1 MQLLFDKIKQLETL
15 LPQSL
20 GSAQFQI
27 RKELYR
33 IKRLSQNPAQTNSL
47 KKKLAG
53 VERRLFASV
62 AKRRQRKE
70 NIPNVFI
77 NKDLPIAAK
86 QNEIIES
93 IRHHQILIISGDTGS
108 GKTTQIPKLCLE
120 AGRGI
125 DGKIGLTQPRRI
137 AATTVARRIAEEL
150 NEDLGQSVGYKIR
163 FDEKI
168 SDNSFIKI
176 MTDGILLA
184 ETQTDPF
191 LNEYDTIII
200 DEAHER
206 SLNIDFVLGLLKT
219 LIAKRNDLKLIITSA
234 TIDTDK
240 FSKAFD
246 NAPIIEVSGRMYPM
260 EVKYWPPEKF
270 SDDEDITH
278 VEMAVAALDRL
289 QQLGPFG
296 DILVF
301 MPTEQDIR
309 ETCDLIEGRK
319 YKGVSV
325 FPLFA
330 RLSSDEQKRV
340 FSPGFGRKIIVA
352 TNVAETSITIPG
364 IKYVVDTG
372 LARMLRYLP
381 RTRTTALPIESI
393 SRSSADQRMGRCGRM
408 ENGICIRLYS
418 EDNYQARP
426 LYTTPEILRSNL
438 AEVILRMIALNLGDI
453 AAFPF
458 IDQPASKSIADGFE
472 VLKELGAIRE
482 VKKRKKNIRSNHGLT
497 PLGRFMAKI
506 PLDPRISRMLIEAQK
521 ERCISDILVI
531 ASALSI
537 QDPRERP
544 LEKAKEADQM
554 QARFVNP
561 VSDFV
566 TLLTIWNCYRQEWQN
581 HKSAGKLKRFCKD
594 HFLSFKRIR
603 EWRDIHEQ
611 LSSILEE
618 SGIDMGSDIK
628 RTENDLGEN
637 AFGPVYEAIHR
648 CILSGF
654 LSNIAQQKEKN
665 IYKAAKDREVM
676 IFPGS
681 GLFNHGNKWIVAA
694 EMIETSRLFAR
705 TCAGISSQ
713 WLESLGKEL
722 CRYTYLAPHWDKK
735 RGEVIASEQVSLF
748 GMIIVENRT
757 VSFGKIKPAEATEI
771 FIRNA
776 LVEDEIR
783 DNFAFME
790 YNRNLSKRVI
800 DLENRLRRR
809 DLLVS
814 QEEMFRFYSLR
825 LGSSHVYSI
834 STLKKALNESGG
846 DDFLKM
852 TLQDLTNYLP
862 DSGLVELFP
871 DQIRLGKNK
880 FLCQYDFAPGNK
892 QDGLTINIPAS
903 LVSSVDTASMDWHAP
918 GFMEE
923 KIFHLI
929 KGLPK
934 KYRKKLVPVADTVK
948 VIIEEMPKADISLLS
963 ALSRFI
969 FRRFGVDIPASQW
982 SYTNLPDYLKMR
994 FSIKDE
1000 KGKSILS
1007 GRDREILTGNFSGQI
1022 DSEEIMEARKAW
1034 ERNGIC
1040 KWDFDDIPENITV
1053 KGKAGGSWILYPGL
1067 KSNETDTVS
1076 LRLFS
1081 NRDMAVNC
1089 HKEGILTLFK
1099 LHLSNE
1105 LKFLKKNLTLVHINP
1120 EYTALTGGR
1129 KPFEKK
1135 LFYSVLKD
1143 LFFTNIRSREAFYKY
1158 AEAVKGKILKAGVD
1172 KTTLA
1177 SEILKA
1183 VSETRQVIF
1192 SLECSNQQNQRFMD
1206 FCGLMRI
1213 SLENLVPENF
1223 LELYANEQLVHMV
1236 RYIRA
1241 VGIRTQKWL
1250 INPEKD
1256 LTKEKIIKHFTDML
1270 EKMLE
1275 GLTPEA
1281 SSEKKS
1287 AIEEFFWLV
1296 EEFKVSLFA
1305 QELKTVIPVSE
1316 KRLSH
1321 KILEIER
1328 LV

>member
-1 MQLLFDKIKQLETL
+1 MFFEKIKQIETL

-20 GSAQFQI
+20 GSERFQI
-27 RKELYR
+27 RKELFR
-33 IKRLSQNPAQTNSL
+33 IKRLIRKPAQPDNL
-47 KKKLAG
+47 QNKLA
-53 VERRLFASV
+53 VIERRLITSIG
-62 AKRRQRKE
+62 KKKQRKE
-70 NIPNVFI
+70 NVPDFNI

-86 QNEIIES
+86 RDEIVES
-93 IRHHQILIISGDTGS
+93 IRQHQILIISGDTGS

-168 SDNSFIKI
+168 SRNSFIKI

-219 LIAKRNDLKLIITSA
+219 LIAKRKDLKLIITSA
-234 TIDTDK
+234 TIDTEK

-246 NAPIIEVSGRMYPM
+246 GAPIIEVSGRMYPV

-289 QQLGPFG
+289 QQFGPFG

-319 YKGVSV
+319 YQGVSV

-330 RLSSDEQKRV
+330 RLSSGEQKRV
-340 FSPGFGRKIIVA
+340 FSPGSGRKIIVA

-364 IKYVVDTG
+364 IRYVVDTG

-381 RTRTTALPIESI
+381 RTRTTALPIEPV
-393 SRSSADQRMGRCGRM
+393 SRSSADQRLGRCGRM

-426 LYTTPEILRSNL
+426 FYTTPEILRSNL

-453 AAFPF
+453 EAFPF
-458 IDQPASKSIADGFE
+458 IDRPASKSISDGFE
-472 VLKELGAIRE
+472 VLKELGAISE
-482 VKKRKKNIRSNHGLT
+482 VKKRKKNIRAKYALT

-521 ERCISDILVI
+521 EQCISDILVI
-531 ASALSI
+531 AAVLSI

-544 LEKAKEADQM
+544 LEKADEADQM
-554 QARFVNP
+554 QARFVDP
-561 VSDFV
+561 VSDFI
-566 TLLTIWNCYRQEWQN
+566 TLLTIWNCYQQVWQN
-581 HKSAGKLKRFCKD
+581 HKSAGKLKRFCKEY
-594 HFLSFKRIR
+594 FLSFKRMR

-611 LSSILEE
+611 LRSILEE
-618 SGIDMGSDIK
+618 SGIDGKSDIK
-628 RTENDLGEN
+628 RTGNDFGES
-637 AFGPVYEAIHR
+637 AFSPTYEAIHR

-654 LSNIAQQKEKN
+654 LSNIAQKKEKN

-681 GLFNHGNKWIVAA
+681 GLFNRAGNWIVAA

-722 CRYTYLAPHWDKK
+722 CRYTYPAPHWDKK
-735 RGEVIASEQVSLF
+735 RGEVIALEQVSLF
-748 GMIIVENRT
+748 GLVIVENRT

-776 LVEDEIR
+776 LVEEEIR
-783 DNFAFME
+783 ENFAFIE
-790 YNRNLSKRVI
+790 HNRNLRKKI
-800 DLENRLRRR
+800 TDLENRLRRR
-809 DLLVS
+809 DILVS
-814 QEEMFRFYSLR
+814 HEEIFRFYSRR
-825 LGSSHVYSI
+825 LGSSYVYSM
-834 STLKKALNESGG
+834 STLKKAIKDAGG

-852 TLQDLTNYLP
+852 TLQDSANYLP
-862 DSGLVELFP
+862 GSELIELFP
-871 DQIRLGKNK
+871 DQIRLGKNE

-892 QDGLTINIPAS
+892 QDGMTINIPAS
-903 LVSSVDTASMDWHAP
+903 MVSSIDSAAMDWHAP
-918 GFMEE
+918 GFMED
-923 KIFHLI
+923 KIFYLV

-934 KYRKKLVPVADTVK
+934 KYRKKLVPVVDTVK
-948 VIIEEMPKADISLLS
+948 VIIEEMPKAEVSLLS
-963 ALSRFI
+963 TLSRFI
-969 FRRFGVDIPASQW
+969 FNRFGVDIPASEW
-982 SYTNLPDYLKMR
+982 SYDNLPDYLKMR
-994 FSIKDE
+994 FSIVDE
-1000 KGKSILS
+1000 KGKTILS
-1007 GRDREILTGNFSGQI
+1007 GRDREVLSGDYSGQK
-1022 DSEEIMEARKAW
+1022 DSEEIVAAKKAW

-1040 KWDFDDIPENITV
+1040 KWDFGDIPETITV
-1053 KGKAGGSWILYPGL
+1053 KGKAGGSWILFPGL
-1067 KSNETDTVS
+1067 KSNESDTVS
-1076 LRLFS
+1076 LCLFS

-1099 LHLSNE
+1099 LYFSNE
-1105 LKFLKKNLTLVHINP
+1105 LKYLKKNFTMANINP
-1120 EYTALTGGR
+1120 EYTALCGGR
-1129 KPFEKK
+1129 KIFEKN
-1135 LFYSVLKD
+1135 LFHSVLKD
-1143 LFFTNIRSREAFYKY
+1143 LFLTNIRSREAFFKY

-1172 KTTLA
+1172 KTALA

-1183 VSETRQVIF
+1183 VFDTRQVIF
-1192 SLECSNQQNQRFMD
+1192 SLELSNRQNLRFMD
-1206 FCGLMRI
+1206 FCSGIRN

-1223 LELYANEQLVHMV
+1223 LELYANDRLLHMV
-1236 RYIRA
+1236 RYIQ
-1241 VGIRTQKWL
+1241 VISIRVQRWL

-1256 LTKEKIIKHFTDML
+1256 NAKAKLLKIFTDKL
-1270 EKMLE
+1270 DGMLE
-1275 GLTPEA
+1275 GLTPET
-1281 SSEKKS
+1281 SGEKRT
-1287 AIEEFFWLV
+1287 AIEEFFWLI

-1305 QELKTVIPVSE
+1305 QELKTVVSVSE
-1316 KRLSH
+1316 KRLSQ

-1328 LV
+1328 MV